1 MKIVILGPAWPY
13 RGGIA
18 AFGERLARE
27 YQRQGHEEP
36 GYLGSTPVAEKT
48 GYLGST
54 PVAEKTGYLGSTPVA
69 EKTGYLGSTPVAEVE
84 MVTFTLQYPS
94 FLFPGKTQYS
104 TDPAPEGLPVKRMMN
119 SINPFSWLRTGRYL
133 RRRKPDLIISA
144 YWLPF
149 MAPCLGTVL
158 RCAKGKGTRR
168 VAILHNL
175 IPHEHRPGD
184 KLFSRYFV
192 RSNDAFI
199 TLSRSV
205 LEDIDLFDP
214 QHNRP
219 RVYSPHPLYDHYGSL
234 LPAPEARRILGLP
247 EEGRYVLFFG
257 FIREYKGLDLL
268 LEALADSRL
277 KAMGVKLLVAGEFYG
292 DAKPYLDQIERLE
305 LGDRGVLKSD
315 FIPDSE
321 VNRYFS
327 AADVVAQP
335 YKSATQSGVS
345 QIAYH
350 FEKPMVVTN
359 VGGLPEIVPDGKAGF
374 VVEPAPKAIAD
385 ALVRYYEEDWCERLT
400 NGVREEKKRYSWDKL
415 TAAIEKMK
423 KEK

>member
-27 YQRQGHEEP
+27 YQRQGHE
-36 GYLGSTPVAEKT
+36 
-48 GYLGST
+48 
-54 PVAEKTGYLGSTPVA
+54 
-69 EKTGYLGSTPVAEVE
+69 VE
-84 MVTFTLQYPS
+84 LVTFTLQYPG

-104 TDPAPEGLPVKRMMN
+104 TDPAPEGM
-119 SINPFSWLRTGRYL
+119 SIRRLMSSVNPFSWLRTGRYI
-133 RRRKPDLIISA
+133 RRQKPDLVISA

-158 RCAKGKGTRR
+158 RVAKGKGTRR

-184 KLFSRYFV
+184 RLFSRYFV
-192 RSNDAFI
+192 GSNDAFV

-205 LEDIDLFDP
+205 LDDIDHFDP
-214 QHNRP
+214 RKRKP
-219 RVYSPHPLYDHYGSL
+219 RTYSPHPLYDHYGTTL
-234 LPAPEARRILGLP
+234 DRAEACRLLGL
-247 EEGRYVLFFG
+247 EENHRYVLFFG

-268 LEALADSRL
+268 LDAMSDPRL
-277 KAMGVKLLVAGEFYG
+277 RELDVKLLVAGEFYG
-292 DAKPYLDQIERLE
+292 DPKPYHEQIARLGIGERV
-305 LGDRGVLKSD
+305 VLKTD

-321 VNRYFS
+321 VNRCFS
-327 AADVVAQP
+327 VADVVAQP
-335 YKSATQSGVS
+335 YRSATQSGVS

-374 VVEPAPKAIAD
+374 VVEPDGKAIAD
-385 ALVRYYEEDWCERLT
+385 ALVRYFSDEETWRERLT
-400 NGVREEKKRYSWDKL
+400 AGVRDEKQKYGWDKL
-415 TAAIEKMK
+415 VAAIDKL
-423 KEK
+423 